1 MQQPHPD
8 GLAGRAPE
16 IYPVAESDRQ
26 SKEIKEN
33 ERAPEQR
40 RGGAVRA
47 LAVGVAGGCKQTA
60 GGRENAK
67 KDAERDA
74 EQEPVDEPGY
84 NADPEPG
91 VRRLAGRRHWRV
103 VRRWRHIT
111 GRRRILHAR
120 LQGQETVT
128 IVPATLSWM
137 ACFCGSHS
145 CHSQP
150 IAPMMQIVKPT
161 SIVQDEPAQS
171 RLAQGRELPGGH
183 VADLEPERHHPD
195 GLPAAAPEVS
205 EVRDV
210 HDQVDDARQ
219 TANVLEERA
228 DYAVDDD
235 EDDHVDEATD
245 DAQAW

>member
-60 GGRENAK
+60 GGGENAEE
-67 KDAERDA
+67 DAERDA

-84 NADPEPG
+84 DPDPEPG
-91 VRRLAGRRHWRV
+91 VGRLAAVGRRGSRRV
-103 VRRWRHIT
+103 GRRRRHIT
-111 GRRRILHAR
+111 GRRRWWILHAR

-137 ACFCGSHS
+137 ACFCGSHN

-150 IAPMMQIVKPT
+150 TAPMMQIVKPT
-161 SIVQDEPAQS
+161 SSVQINPRRAALPKLGNCPVAMSRTLNPNGIIPIDCPRLLQKYAKYATSTTRSMMPARPRTS
-171 RLAQGRELPGGH
+171 LRI
-183 VADLEPERHHPD
+183 
-195 GLPAAAPEVS
+195 APMMALMTM
-205 EVRDV
+205 R
-210 HDQVDDARQ
+210 
-219 TANVLEERA
+219 
-228 DYAVDDD
+228 
-235 EDDHVDEATD
+235 
-245 DAQAW
+245 